1 MRGAAS
7 SQHDLGPGI
16 REARIL
22 SSPPDTLVGENNV
35 VTWKWSRHRKVV
47 NVLLEVFDKEGE
59 EDGRGGCGRG
69 TLLEMQV
76 EAVECPCRNGGNCS
90 EVTAVLEERQDF
102 HCACPVTYTG
112 ACSKKKEMENPHP
125 K

>member
-1 MRGAAS
+1 M
-7 SQHDLGPGI
+7 
-16 REARIL
+16 
-22 SSPPDTLVGENNV
+22 
-35 VTWKWSRHRKVV
+35 TWKWSRHRKVV